1 MNKLATG
8 ESSNFLKLC
17 NMPCFSSSPI
27 IDTINSVL
35 SYLGFHLVSDV
46 EDSSKPVS
54 SNIIEINLITMPVCS
69 TSSLALSL
77 SPLSKSLER

>member
-1 MNKLATG
+1 MKLFC
-8 ESSNFLKLC
+8 FLFNC
-17 NMPCFSSSPI
+17 VDMACFSSSSI
-27 IDTINSVL
+27 INTINSVL

-54 SNIIEINLITMPVCS
+54 CNIFKITFIIMPVSS

-77 SPLSKSLER
+77 TPLSKSLER